1 MIKFVLFLL
10 SMPYNQSI
18 GSLMDIDFD
27 LLPVDDDALLEIT
40 APDEHGDIVV
50 TVDGIKQ
57 TSEESR

>member
-1 MIKFVLFLL
+1 
-10 SMPYNQSI
+10 
-18 GSLMDIDFD
+18 MDIDFD